1 MHFVV
6 HPVIISGCAH
16 TVAGQAVLSCVTTS
30 HRKNMTEAPTPEH
43 LQIIEGLMQNPATVS
58 PKYFYDAKGSALF
71 EDITRLAEYYPTRTE
86 QAIMASHAP
95 AMAQAIGTGCTVIE
109 LGAGNCQKARALC
122 GLIQPMAYVAVDI
135 SEAFL
140 QQAVAGMREAFPG
153 LPIHSLAA
161 DLTANIVL
169 PASLPA
175 QRRLVFYPGSSIGNF
190 DPPQARALLAR
201 MRGLL
206 QGDGA
211 LLIGVDLVK
220 DAAIL
225 NAAYDD
231 AAGVTAAFNLNV
243 LDHLNRRMGAD
254 FDVRQWQHR
263 AFFNPELSRIE
274 MHLEAAL
281 DLVVHWPGGARSFA
295 RGERIHTE
303 NSYKYRVEDFVH
315 LLHRA
320 GLPHAQVWTDEQR
333 WFAVVLARP

>member
-1 MHFVV
+1 MMH
-6 HPVIISGCAH
+6 
-16 TVAGQAVLSCVTTS
+16 
-30 HRKNMTEAPTPEH
+30 TPEQ
-43 LQIIEGLMQNPATVS
+43 LEIATGLMQHPATVS

-71 EDITRLAEYYPTRTE
+71 EDITRLPEYYPTRTE
-86 QAIMASHAP
+86 QAIMAAHASGL
-95 AMAQAIGTGCTVIE
+95 ALAIGTDCTVIE

-122 GLIQPMAYVAVDI
+122 ERIRPRAYVAVDI

-140 QQAVAGMREAFPG
+140 QEAVAGMREAFPG
-153 LPIHSLAA
+153 LAIHALAA
-161 DLTANIVL
+161 DLTADVVL

-190 DPPQARALLAR
+190 DPPQAQALLAR

-211 LLIGVDLVK
+211 LLVGVDLVK
-220 DAAIL
+220 DTAIL

-243 LDHLNRRMGAD
+243 LDHLNRRVGSD
-254 FDVRQWQHR
+254 FDVRQWRHR
-263 AFFNPELSRIE
+263 AFFNAAQSRIE
-274 MHLEAAL
+274 MHLEATA
-281 DLVVHWPGGARSFA
+281 DLVVRWPGGERSFA

-303 NSYKYRVEDFVH
+303 NSYKYRVDDFVD
-315 LLHRA
+315 LLRGA
-320 GLPHAQVWTDEQR
+320 GLPNAQVWTDEQA